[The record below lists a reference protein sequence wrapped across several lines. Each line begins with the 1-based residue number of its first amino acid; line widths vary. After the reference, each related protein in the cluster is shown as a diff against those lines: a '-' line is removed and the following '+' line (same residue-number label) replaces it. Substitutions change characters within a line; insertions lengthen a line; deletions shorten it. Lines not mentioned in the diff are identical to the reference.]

1 MSTTVG
7 KLSVELGISDDQ
19 LRAGLAAAM
28 VQAQQAGQKISQSMN
43 QAGQA
48 SAKGGANMNMAILQA
63 SRGIQDFQAA
73 GLMGIVNNVE
83 GIAAGF
89 GVGAGVAGMA
99 TLAAVA
105 IQGLSPVIQTAYKET
120 MKLFGLWVSESEK
133 LDKSVTN
140 FMGGGTALNARA
152 ELLKQEIELL
162 KERRGLGEASSY
174 SLSRIGDL
182 GQYIKGL
189 ATGSAG
195 MKTIEE
201 INAELQSRR
210 GVEAA
215 AKLSQAYEISAQA
228 ARELAAAQRG
238 AASAYDLTT
247 SQQEQTRLNQ
257 QLFQAAIDASGGGEN
272 LRTRIEMA
280 GARQGMIK
288 TDAREL
294 YGKFATGDIAATA
307 QVEQMLNLTAEKA
320 KIMAN
325 DWERVTGQAAEL
337 RRIEEETRQ
346 ESAAAFERETESIYQ
361 SIVEGADK
369 AIAAQKSKN
378 KMIGDEFGVMVKD
391 ELERQ
396 ALNAKA
402 SEMQSNLA
410 DLEARRMRSEIIGA
424 SDVFNRNFNAGL
436 EKDPTVQAIE
446 KQTEELKEVM
456 ESLKELN

>member
-83 GIAAGF
+83 GIASAF
-89 GVGAGVAGMA
+89 GLGAGVAGMV

-105 IQGLSPVIQTAYKET
+105 IQSLSPIIQSVAQETAKF
-120 MKLFGLWVSESEK
+120 FGLWRSETEMVK
-133 LDKSVTN
+133 TSVEN
-140 FMGGGTALNARA
+140 FMGGGGRENAMAEALRNQAKFLQERNDTSGSILSSVMKAGNFLADPFNMLGGDENAKALQNNMRRGIEATAL
-152 ELLKQEIELL
+152 
-162 KERRGLGEASSY
+162 
-174 SLSRIGDL
+174 
-182 GQYIKGL
+182 
-189 ATGSAG
+189 
-195 MKTIEE
+195 M
-201 INAELQSRR
+201 
-210 GVEAA
+210 
-215 AKLSQAYEISAQA
+215 SQAFEQSAIA
-228 ARELAAAQRG
+228 SRELAAAQRG
-238 AASAYDLTT
+238 ASARFDLTT
-247 SQQEQTRLNQ
+247 SQQEQTKLNQ

-325 DWERVTGQAAEL
+325 DYERVTGSAAEL
-337 RRIEEETRQ
+337 RRIEEESIKAK
-346 ESAAAFERETESIYQ
+346 EEAEKKAANEAKKQAEEQAKAVEDNMKNLANIFRERESLMKKEDNIRGN
-361 SIVEGADK
+361 IE
-369 AIAAQKSKN
+369 
-378 KMIGDEFGVMVKD
+378 
-391 ELERQ
+391 ELQLQRQ
-396 ALNAKA
+396 
-402 SEMQSNLA
+402 
-410 DLEARRMRSEIIGA
+410 RTEIIGS
-424 SDVFNRNFNAGL
+424 SDVFMRNFTAGT
-436 EKDPTVQAIE
+436 EKDPVVNAIE
-446 KQTEELKEVM
+446 KQTEDLKEVIDK
-456 ESLKELN
+456 LKELN

>member
-83 GIAAGF
+83 GIASAF
-89 GVGAGVAGMA
+89 GLGAGVAGMV

-105 IQGLSPVIQTAYKET
+105 IQSLSPIIQSVAQETAKF
-120 MKLFGLWVSESEK
+120 FGLWRSETEMVK
-133 LDKSVTN
+133 TSVEN
-140 FMGGGTALNARA
+140 FMGGGGRENAMAEALRNQAKFLQERNDTSGGMLSSLMKAGNFLADPFNMLGGDENAKALQNNMRRGIEATAL
-152 ELLKQEIELL
+152 
-162 KERRGLGEASSY
+162 
-174 SLSRIGDL
+174 
-182 GQYIKGL
+182 
-189 ATGSAG
+189 
-195 MKTIEE
+195 M
-201 INAELQSRR
+201 
-210 GVEAA
+210 
-215 AKLSQAYEISAQA
+215 SQAFEQSAIA
-228 ARELAAAQRG
+228 SRELAAAQRG
-238 AASAYDLTT
+238 ASARFDLTT
-247 SQQEQTRLNQ
+247 SQQEQTKLNQ

-446 KQTEELKEVM
+446 KQTEELKEVLD
-456 ESLKELN
+456 SLKELN

>member
-325 DWERVTGQAAEL
+325 DYERVTGSAAEL
-337 RRIEEETRQ
+337 RRIEEESIKAK
-346 ESAAAFERETESIYQ
+346 EEAEKKAANEAKKQAEEQAKAVEDNMKNLANIFRERESLMKKEDNIRGN
-361 SIVEGADK
+361 IE
-369 AIAAQKSKN
+369 
-378 KMIGDEFGVMVKD
+378 
-391 ELERQ
+391 ELQLQRQ
-396 ALNAKA
+396 
-402 SEMQSNLA
+402 
-410 DLEARRMRSEIIGA
+410 RTEIIGS
-424 SDVFNRNFNAGL
+424 SDVFMRNFTAGT
-436 EKDPTVQAIE
+436 EKDPVVNAIE
-446 KQTEELKEVM
+446 KQTEDLKEVIDK
-456 ESLKELN
+456 LKELN

>member
-28 VQAQQAGQKISQSMN
+28 VQAQHAGQKISQSMN

-83 GIAAGF
+83 GIASAF
-89 GVGAGVAGMA
+89 GLGAGVAGMV

-105 IQGLSPVIQTAYKET
+105 IQSLSPIIQSVAQETAKF
-120 MKLFGLWVSESEK
+120 FGLWRSETEMVK
-133 LDKSVTN
+133 TSVEN
-140 FMGGGTALNARA
+140 FMGGGGRENAMAEALRNQAKFLQERNDTSGGILSSVMKAGNFLADPFNMLGGDENAKALQNNMRRGIEATAL
-152 ELLKQEIELL
+152 
-162 KERRGLGEASSY
+162 
-174 SLSRIGDL
+174 
-182 GQYIKGL
+182 
-189 ATGSAG
+189 
-195 MKTIEE
+195 M
-201 INAELQSRR
+201 
-210 GVEAA
+210 
-215 AKLSQAYEISAQA
+215 SQAFEQSAIA
-228 ARELAAAQRG
+228 SRELAAAQRG
-238 AASAYDLTT
+238 ASARFDLTT
-247 SQQEQTRLNQ
+247 SQQEQTKLNQ

-378 KMIGDEFGVMVKD
+378 RMIGDEFGVMVKD

-396 ALNAKA
+396 ALTAKA
-402 SEMQSNLA
+402 SEMQLNLA

-436 EKDPTVQAIE
+436 DKDPTVQAIE

>member
-48 SAKGGANMNMAILQA
+48 SAKGGANMNTAILQA

-140 FMGGGTALNARA
+140 FIGGGTALNARA

-325 DWERVTGQAAEL
+325 DYERVTGSAAEL
-337 RRIEEETRQ
+337 RRIEEESIKAK
-346 ESAAAFERETESIYQ
+346 EEAEKKAANEAKKQAEEQAKAVEDNMKNLANIFRERESLMKKEDNIRGN
-361 SIVEGADK
+361 IE
-369 AIAAQKSKN
+369 
-378 KMIGDEFGVMVKD
+378 
-391 ELERQ
+391 ELQLQRQ
-396 ALNAKA
+396 
-402 SEMQSNLA
+402 
-410 DLEARRMRSEIIGA
+410 RTEIIGS
-424 SDVFNRNFNAGL
+424 SDVFMRNFTAGT
-436 EKDPTVQAIE
+436 EKDPVVNAIE
-446 KQTEELKEVM
+446 KQTEDLKEVIDK
-456 ESLKELN
+456 LKELN

>member
-1 MSTTVG
+1 MSTIVG

-83 GIAAGF
+83 GIASAF
-89 GVGAGVAGMA
+89 GLGAGVAGMV

-105 IQGLSPVIQTAYKET
+105 IQSLSPIIQSVAQETAKF
-120 MKLFGLWVSESEK
+120 FGLWRSETEMVK
-133 LDKSVTN
+133 TSVEN
-140 FMGGGTALNARA
+140 FMGGGGRENAMAEALRNQAKFLQERNDTSGGMLSSLMKAGNFLADPFNMLGGDENAKALQNNMRRGIEATAL
-152 ELLKQEIELL
+152 
-162 KERRGLGEASSY
+162 
-174 SLSRIGDL
+174 
-182 GQYIKGL
+182 
-189 ATGSAG
+189 
-195 MKTIEE
+195 M
-201 INAELQSRR
+201 
-210 GVEAA
+210 
-215 AKLSQAYEISAQA
+215 SQAFEQSAIA
-228 ARELAAAQRG
+228 SRELAAAQRG
-238 AASAYDLTT
+238 ASARFDLTT
-247 SQQEQTRLNQ
+247 SQQEQTKLNQ

-325 DWERVTGQAAEL
+325 DYERVTGSAAEL
-337 RRIEEETRQ
+337 RRIEEESIKAK
-346 ESAAAFERETESIYQ
+346 EEAEKKAANEA
-361 SIVEGADK
+361 K
-369 AIAAQKSKN
+369 K
-378 KMIGDEFGVMVKD
+378 
-391 ELERQ
+391 Q
-396 ALNAKA
+396 AEEQAKA
-402 SEMQSNLA
+402 VEDNMKNLA
-410 DLEARRMRSEIIGA
+410 NIFRDRQSLIKKEDSIRGNIEELQLQRQRTEIIGS
-424 SDVFNRNFNAGL
+424 SDVFMRNFTAGT
-436 EKDPTVQAIE
+436 EKDPVVNAIE
-446 KQTEELKEVM
+446 KQTEDLKEVIDK
-456 ESLKELN
+456 LKELN

>member
-28 VQAQQAGQKISQSMN
+28 VQAQQAGQKITQSMN

-48 SAKGGANMNMAILQA
+48 SAKSGANMNMAILQA

-83 GIAAGF
+83 GIATAF
-89 GVGAGVAGMA
+89 GMGAGVAGMV

-105 IQGLSPVIQTAYKET
+105 IQSLTPAIKSAITEAEQF
-120 MKLFGLWVSESEK
+120 FGVWKSESEK
-133 LDKSVTN
+133 AAVSVGA
-140 FMGGGTALNARA
+140 FMGGGGRENAMAEALRQQAEFLKNRTDDASGFNIDFISRA
-152 ELLKQEIELL
+152 V
-162 KERRGLGEASSY
+162 GLGSNEERA
-174 SLSRIGDL
+174 
-182 GQYIKGL
+182 L
-189 ATGSAG
+189 ANN
-195 MKTIEE
+195 M
-201 INAELQSRR
+201 RR
-210 GVEAA
+210 GVEATA
-215 AKLSQAYEISAQA
+215 LMSQAFEQA
-228 ARELAAAQRG
+228 ATASRELAAAQRG
-238 AASAYDLTT
+238 ASAKYDLTT
-247 SQQEQTRLNQ
+247 TQQEQTKLNQ
-257 QLFQAAIDASGGGEN
+257 QLFQSAVNASGGGEN

-280 GARQGMIK
+280 GANQGMIK

-294 YGKFATGDIAATA
+294 YGKFAAGDIAATA

-320 KIMAN
+320 KIMAD

-346 ESAAAFERETESIYQ
+346 EAAAAFERETESIYK

-378 KMIGDEFGVMVKD
+378 RMIGDEFAIMVKD
-391 ELERQ
+391 ELDRQ
-396 ALNAKA
+396 ALTAKA
-402 SEMQSNLA
+402 GEMQSNIA
-410 DLEARRMRSEIIGA
+410 DLEARQMRSEIIGA

-446 KQTEELKEVM
+446 KQTEELKEVLD
-456 ESLKELN
+456 SLKELN

>member
-247 SQQEQTRLNQ
+247 SQQEQTKLNQ

-325 DWERVTGQAAEL
+325 DYERVTGSATEL
-337 RRIEEETRQ
+337 RRIEEESIKAK
-346 ESAAAFERETESIYQ
+346 EEAEKKAANEA
-361 SIVEGADK
+361 K
-369 AIAAQKSKN
+369 K
-378 KMIGDEFGVMVKD
+378 
-391 ELERQ
+391 Q
-396 ALNAKA
+396 AEEQAKA
-402 SEMQSNLA
+402 VEDNMKNLA
-410 DLEARRMRSEIIGA
+410 NIFRDRQSLMKKEDSIRGNIEELQLQRQRTEIIGS
-424 SDVFNRNFNAGL
+424 SDVFMKNFTAGT
-436 EKDPTVQAIE
+436 EKDPVVNAIE
-446 KQTEELKEVM
+446 KQTEDLKEVIDK
-456 ESLKELN
+456 LKELN

>member
-325 DWERVTGQAAEL
+325 DYERVTGSAAEL
-337 RRIEEETRQ
+337 RRIEEESIKAK
-346 ESAAAFERETESIYQ
+346 EEAEKKAANEA
-361 SIVEGADK
+361 K
-369 AIAAQKSKN
+369 K
-378 KMIGDEFGVMVKD
+378 
-391 ELERQ
+391 Q
-396 ALNAKA
+396 AEEQAKA
-402 SEMQSNLA
+402 VEDNMKNLA
-410 DLEARRMRSEIIGA
+410 NIFRDRQSLMKKEDSIRGNIEELQLQRQRTEIIGS
-424 SDVFNRNFNAGL
+424 SDVFMRNFTAGT
-436 EKDPTVQAIE
+436 EKDPVVNAIE
-446 KQTEELKEVM
+446 KQTEDLKEVIDK
-456 ESLKELN
+456 LKELN

>member
-325 DWERVTGQAAEL
+325 DYERVTGSATEL
-337 RRIEEETRQ
+337 RRIEEESIKAK
-346 ESAAAFERETESIYQ
+346 EEAEKKAANEA
-361 SIVEGADK
+361 K
-369 AIAAQKSKN
+369 K
-378 KMIGDEFGVMVKD
+378 
-391 ELERQ
+391 Q
-396 ALNAKA
+396 AEEQAKA
-402 SEMQSNLA
+402 VEDNMKNLA
-410 DLEARRMRSEIIGA
+410 NIFRDRQSLMKKEDSIRGNIEELQLQRQRTEIIGS
-424 SDVFNRNFNAGL
+424 SDVFMKNFTAGT
-436 EKDPTVQAIE
+436 EKDPVVNAIE

-456 ESLKELN
+456 DKLKELN

>member
-1 MSTTVG
+1 MSTIVG

-83 GIAAGF
+83 GIATAF
-89 GVGAGVAGMA
+89 GMGAGVAGMV

-105 IQGLSPVIQTAYKET
+105 IQSLSPIIQSVAQETAKF
-120 MKLFGLWVSESEK
+120 FGLWRSETEMVK
-133 LDKSVTN
+133 TSVEN
-140 FMGGGTALNARA
+140 FMGGGGRENAMAEALRNQAKFLQERNDTSGGMLSSLMKAGNFLADPFNMLGGDENAKALQNNMRRGIEATAL
-152 ELLKQEIELL
+152 
-162 KERRGLGEASSY
+162 
-174 SLSRIGDL
+174 
-182 GQYIKGL
+182 
-189 ATGSAG
+189 
-195 MKTIEE
+195 M
-201 INAELQSRR
+201 
-210 GVEAA
+210 
-215 AKLSQAYEISAQA
+215 SQAFEQSAIA
-228 ARELAAAQRG
+228 SRELAAAQRG
-238 AASAYDLTT
+238 ASARFDLTT
-247 SQQEQTRLNQ
+247 SQQEQTKLNQ

-325 DWERVTGQAAEL
+325 DYERVTGSAAEL
-337 RRIEEETRQ
+337 RRIEEESIKAK
-346 ESAAAFERETESIYQ
+346 EEAEKKAANEA
-361 SIVEGADK
+361 K
-369 AIAAQKSKN
+369 K
-378 KMIGDEFGVMVKD
+378 
-391 ELERQ
+391 Q
-396 ALNAKA
+396 AEEQAKA
-402 SEMQSNLA
+402 VEDNMKNLA
-410 DLEARRMRSEIIGA
+410 NIFRDRQSLIKKEDSIRGNIEELQLQRQRTEIIGS
-424 SDVFNRNFNAGL
+424 SDVFMRNFTAGT
-436 EKDPTVQAIE
+436 EKDPVVNAIE
-446 KQTEELKEVM
+446 KQTEDLKEVIDK
-456 ESLKELN
+456 LKELN

>member
-48 SAKGGANMNMAILQA
+48 SAKTGSNMNMAILQA

-325 DWERVTGQAAEL
+325 DYERVTGSAAEL
-337 RRIEEETRQ
+337 RRIEEESIKAK
-346 ESAAAFERETESIYQ
+346 EEAEKKAANEA
-361 SIVEGADK
+361 K
-369 AIAAQKSKN
+369 K
-378 KMIGDEFGVMVKD
+378 
-391 ELERQ
+391 Q
-396 ALNAKA
+396 AEEQAKA
-402 SEMQSNLA
+402 VEDNMKNLA
-410 DLEARRMRSEIIGA
+410 NIFRDRQSLIKKEDSIRGNIEELQLQRQRTEIIGS
-424 SDVFNRNFNAGL
+424 SDVFMRNFTAGT
-436 EKDPTVQAIE
+436 EKDPVVNAIE
-446 KQTEELKEVM
+446 KQTEDLKEVIDK
-456 ESLKELN
+456 LKELN

>member
-257 QLFQAAIDASGGGEN
+257 QLFQAAKDASGGGEN

-325 DWERVTGQAAEL
+325 DYERVTGSAAEL
-337 RRIEEETRQ
+337 RRIEEESIKAK
-346 ESAAAFERETESIYQ
+346 EEAEKKAANEA
-361 SIVEGADK
+361 K
-369 AIAAQKSKN
+369 K
-378 KMIGDEFGVMVKD
+378 
-391 ELERQ
+391 Q
-396 ALNAKA
+396 AEEQAKA
-402 SEMQSNLA
+402 VEDNMKNLA
-410 DLEARRMRSEIIGA
+410 NIFRDRQSLMKKEDSIRGNIEELQLQRQRTEIIGS
-424 SDVFNRNFNAGL
+424 SDVFMRNFTAGT
-436 EKDPTVQAIE
+436 EKDPVVNAIE
-446 KQTEELKEVM
+446 KQTEDLKEVIDK
-456 ESLKELN
+456 LKELN

>member
-48 SAKGGANMNMAILQA
+48 SAKTGSNMNMAILQA

-83 GIAAGF
+83 GIATAF
-89 GVGAGVAGMA
+89 GMGAGVAGMV

-105 IQGLSPVIQTAYKET
+105 IQSLTPAIKSAITEAEQF
-120 MKLFGLWVSESEK
+120 FGVWKSESEK
-133 LDKSVTN
+133 AAVSVGA
-140 FMGGGTALNARA
+140 FMGGGGRENAMAEALRQQAEFLKNRTDDASGFNIDFISRA
-152 ELLKQEIELL
+152 V
-162 KERRGLGEASSY
+162 GLGSNEERA
-174 SLSRIGDL
+174 
-182 GQYIKGL
+182 L
-189 ATGSAG
+189 ANN
-195 MKTIEE
+195 M
-201 INAELQSRR
+201 RR
-210 GVEAA
+210 GVEATA
-215 AKLSQAYEISAQA
+215 LMSQAFEQA
-228 ARELAAAQRG
+228 AQGSKELAAAQRG
-238 AASAYDLTT
+238 AAAKLDQTT
-247 SQQEQTRLNQ
+247 SQKEQTGINRL
-257 QLFQAAIDASGGGEN
+257 LFQAALDASGGGEN

-280 GARQGMIK
+280 AMNRGMNRTQG
-288 TDAREL
+288 REL
-294 YGKFATGDIAATA
+294 YGGFAAGDLQATQ
-307 QVEQMLNLTAEKA
+307 QVESMLNLAIEKA
-320 KIMAN
+320 KVLA
-325 DWERVTGQAAEL
+325 DDFEKATGSAAEL
-337 RRIEEETRQ
+337 ARIEKEQNQKIGEE
-346 ESAAAFERETESIYQ
+346 I
-361 SIVEGADK
+361 DK
-369 AIAAQKSKN
+369 
-378 KMIGDEFGVMVKD
+378 MVKD

-396 ALNAKA
+396 ALQARA
-402 SEMQSNLA
+402 SKMETNLA